1 MTFIFGFRKH
11 CENVV
16 FGLFERNLKKE
27 NNSEKKILWESD
39 NCTKANMYQTDSL

>member
-27 NNSEKKILWESD
+27 NNSEKKILLISRISVGE
-39 NCTKANMYQTDSL
+39 